1 MKEAGLDVHIDAA
14 GNIVGTR
21 PGREPS
27 LKPLLIGSHI
37 DSVPMGGNYDGDVG
51 SISAIEVA
59 QVLNEKHAA
68 LRHPLEIILFQ
79 NEEGGPIGNQALG
92 EGLERNALAEP
103 HSDEIGVEVF
113 EAMLDYSSPTVVAEH
128 VAAG

>member
-1 MKEAGLDVHIDAA
+1 
-14 GNIVGTR
+14 
-21 PGREPS
+21 
-27 LKPLLIGSHI
+27 
-37 DSVPMGGNYDGDVG
+37 MGGNYDGDVG

-79 NEEGGPIGNQALG
+79 NEEGGPIGSQALG

-103 HSDEIGVEVF
+103 HSDEIGVEV
-113 EAMLDYSSPTVVAEH
+113 LRPCWIIRRPPSSRNTLPQAEYR
-128 VAAG
+128 GG